1 MNTKNSKV
9 KIRKMKIS
17 DLPSIQKIIQ
27 RTLSIVDA
35 KKAIKDMADQSNNL
49 YADGG
54 NYVAEI
60 NKSVVGVIG
69 YWKLGHH
76 AKKAIWLDWFAVD
89 KNYQNKGIGSKL
101 FLYLITQIKKRG
113 YEMLCI
119 EKSSK
124 DISAQFFYNKHGF
137 VEFGRIGNYW
147 EDSGDLVL
155 LVKHL

>member
-1 MNTKNSKV
+1 MTSQHMDL
-9 KIRKMKIS
+9 KIRKMKIP
-17 DLPSIQKIIQ
+17 DLPSIEEIIQ

-35 KKAIKDMADQSNNL
+35 KKATKDMADQSNNL

-60 NKSVVGVIG
+60 NKKVVGVIG
-69 YWKLGHH
+69 YWRLGHH
-76 AKKAIWLDWFAVD
+76 AKKAVWLDWFAVD

-101 FLYLITQIKKRG
+101 FLFLVSQVKKRG

-124 DISAQFFYNKHGF
+124 DISAQFFYDKQGF

-147 EDSGDLVL
+147 EDAGDLVL